1 MILIAVPLAHCEHVD
16 GDNSCRGVVDGV
28 VSGDD
33 DDDERDDDNE
43 NDHSVWNNDGD
54 EK

>member
-1 MILIAVPLAHCEHVD
+1 MIAVALAHCEHVD

-33 DDDERDDDNE
+33 DDDELDDGNE
-43 NDHSVWNNDGD
+43 NDHSVCDNDGND
-54 EK
+54 Q